1 MIHSADSEGGSTPVL
16 VIVMGVSGAGK
27 STVAQAL
34 AEHRG
39 FRYLDADDYH
49 SDQARTQMAAGHP
62 LTDTMREP
70 WIESICRHLRE
81 LANQNANAVL
91 AFSGLKKI
99 HREPLRHCGF
109 EVIFLFLDG
118 DRETIAERI
127 RTRTGH
133 FMSPSLLDSQ
143 FESLERPDAEADVYP
158 LDIKPALPQL
168 LHRANDIVDRHRSC

>member
-1 MIHSADSEGGSTPVL
+1 MINSADSEGDSTPVL

-34 AEHRG
+34 AKRRG

-49 SDQARTQMAAGHP
+49 SDGARTQMAAGRP
-62 LTDTMREP
+62 LTDSMRQP
-70 WIESICRHLRE
+70 WIQSICRHLRE
-81 LANQNANAVL
+81 LAAQRVDAVL

-109 EVIFLFLDG
+109 QVLFLFLDG
-118 DRETIAERI
+118 DQAIIAERI
-127 RTRTGH
+127 RARTGH

-143 FESLERPDAEADVYP
+143 FDSLERPDAEADVYP
-158 LDIKPALPQL
+158 LDIKPALPEL
-168 LHRANDIVDRHRSC
+168 VEKANNMVEKHGSH